1 MPIFAELVYSIYK
14 RDNPLNVD
22 AWTLMRR
29 QVIVSMDKVIFL
41 ALVTCLVGYSLVSSF
56 GGSAGFVWCTGYC
69 QRTSFLNGR
78 GHSFNRLQP
87 GNIIW
92 AGLLTSCRLRY
103 S

>member
-14 RDNPLNVD
+14 RDNPLEPD

-41 ALVTCLVGYSLVSSF
+41 ALGTCLVGYSLVSSF

-69 QRTSFLNGR
+69 HWTRIPFGRWAQVQLVNNLVNSFG
-78 GHSFNRLQP
+78 P
-87 GNIIW
+87 V
-92 AGLLTSCRLRY
+92 C
-103 S
+103 